1 MDCLAGFWD
10 HGVVSMFPSDVSVCT
25 TGTPGMF
32 DKFNQK
38 LNLIGGPDRVQVQE
52 GYKRRQVE
60 GIDRKSYK
68 HNCHVNTVLLLST
81 SRNVDNNNLKSTRTT
96 IEEQWESAK

>member
-38 LNLIGGPDRVQVQE
+38 LNLIGGQRWRCL
-52 GYKRRQVE
+52 G
-60 GIDRKSYK
+60 
-68 HNCHVNTVLLLST
+68 CVLT
-81 SRNVDNNNLKSTRTT
+81 P
-96 IEEQWESAK
+96 